1 MARVLRIN
9 HIGLATESIAEA
21 LRVFGDG
28 LGLAVSGE
36 EDVPG
41 DNVRVVFAP
50 VGESRFE
57 FLEPV
62 GNEGPLQKFLEKRGP
77 GIHHICLE
85 VEDLRGMLQHLDA
98 LGVELIDREP
108 RPGANGTMVAF
119 VHPKS
124 ANGVLV
130 ELVETTDDRRLTT
143 DDGFRR

>member
-1 MARVLRIN
+1 VQLARVIRIS
-9 HIGLATESIAEA
+9 HIGLATASIAEA

-36 EDVPG
+36 EEVPG

-62 GNEGPLQKFLEKRGP
+62 GDEGPLQKFLEKRGP

-85 VEDLRGMLQHLDA
+85 VEDLRGMLKHLDA

-130 ELVETTDDRRLTT
+130 ELVERTTDDRR
-143 DDGFRR
+143 

>member
-1 MARVLRIN
+1 MPRVVRIN
-9 HIGLATESIAEA
+9 HIGLATDGITGA
-21 LRVFGDG
+21 LTMFGDG
-28 LGLAVSGE
+28 LGLNLSEVHE
-36 EDVPG
+36 VPG
-41 DNVRVVFAP
+41 DRVRVTFAP

-62 GNEGPLQKFLEKRGP
+62 GDEGPLQKFLEKRGP

-85 VEDLRGMLQHLDA
+85 VEDLPGMLARLDA

-108 RPGANGTMVAF
+108 RPGAHGTLVAF

-130 ELVETTDDRRLTT
+130 ELVETK
-143 DDGFRR
+143 G